1 MSYELM
7 NINNYKHL
15 FFPTE
20 QPKIIC
26 LMGPTASGKTDL
38 AMQLAQQ
45 FPCEIIS
52 VDSAMIYRGMD
63 IGTAKPTPAQLHEVP
78 HHLID
83 IRDPAETYSVAE
95 FCAAAAGLITEIIRR
110 DKMPL
115 LVGGTMMYFKALQQG
130 LSQLPSAND
139 EIRQQISFEAEQIGW
154 PAMHQRLVEID
165 PIAAQRIKPNDAQR
179 LQRCWEIYRLTG
191 KTMTAMQQEVR
202 NQYLIDYQIINLG
215 LMPEE
220 RADLHAKIKQ
230 RFEQMLKLGLI
241 EEVEQLF
248 KRSDLNRNLP
258 SMRSVNYRQ
267 VWDYLAGE
275 INFEEMKEKAIIATR
290 QLAKRQMTWMRSW
303 ENLIVVS

>member
-1 MSYELM
+1 MM
-7 NINNYKHL
+7 IKNYQHL
-15 FFPTE
+15 FSPTE

-38 AMQLAQQ
+38 AMQLVQQ

-52 VDSAMIYRGMD
+52 VDSAMVYRGMD
-63 IGTAKPTPAQLHEVP
+63 IGTAKPSPAQLREVP

-95 FCAAAAGLITEIIRR
+95 FCADVTKLVDEIIQRN
-110 DKMPL
+110 KIPL
-115 LVGGTMMYFKALQQG
+115 LVGGTMMYFKSLQQG
-130 LSQLPSAND
+130 LSQLPPAND
-139 EIRQQISFEAEQIGW
+139 EIRQQISFEAEQVGW
-154 PAMHQRLVEID
+154 AAMHQRLAEID

-191 KTMTAMQQEVR
+191 KTMTAMQQEEIR
-202 NQYLIDYQIINLG
+202 NQYLAGYQIINLG
-215 LMPEE
+215 LIPDD
-220 RADLHAKIKQ
+220 RIDLHVKIKQ
-230 RFEQMLKLGLI
+230 RFEQMLVLGLI

-248 KRSDLNRNLP
+248 KRHDLHRNLP

-267 VWDYLAGE
+267 VCDYLAGE

-290 QLAKRQMTWMRSW
+290 QLAKRQMTWLRSW
-303 ENLIVVS
+303 GNLIIMSS

>member
-1 MSYELM
+1 MM
-7 NINNYKHL
+7 IKNCQHL
-15 FFPTE
+15 FSPTE
-20 QPKIIC
+20 QSKIIC

-63 IGTAKPTPAQLHEVP
+63 IGTAKPTPAQLREVP
-78 HHLID
+78 HYLID

-95 FCAAAAGLITEIIRR
+95 FCTDATKLIDEIIQRN
-110 DKMPL
+110 KIPL
-115 LVGGTMMYFKALQQG
+115 LVGGTMMYFKSLQQG
-130 LSQLPSAND
+130 LSQLPSANN
-139 EIRQQISFEAEQIGW
+139 EIRQQISFEAEQVGW
-154 PAMHQRLVEID
+154 AAMHQRLAEID

-179 LQRCWEIYRLTG
+179 LQRCLEIYRLTG
-191 KTMTAMQQEVR
+191 KTITELQQEEVR
-202 NQYLIDYQIINLG
+202 NQYLANYQIINLG
-215 LMPEE
+215 LMPDD
-220 RADLHAKIKQ
+220 RADLHTKIKQ

-248 KRSDLNRNLP
+248 KRPDLHCNLP

-275 INFEEMKEKAIIATR
+275 INFAEMKEKAIIATR

-303 ENLIVVS
+303 ENLMIVS